1 MIDFKIKGNA
11 YYNLKTETG
20 KLGGSAE
27 PGIVFVSKDVNGNG
41 EPDDEW
47 YELAGSEYGKDTE
60 TRGYEITYY
69 RPEPANQNV
78 SWKDNQGNEG
88 EILRNSFHN
97 QESYYPVWIQENEI
111 TFRGTRLKDNA
122 VPENGLWVGYCY
134 PWGYADNHRNDK
146 EGSNFKIDWA
156 IDSNGE
162 SIVLDCI
169 DFVKIMTAV
178 NQDAGQMGE
187 ISTEVTTVENLHFKN

>member
-1 MIDFKIKGNA
+1 MLDSAVRHIFPTYLSVGAKKDKKA
-11 YYNLKTETG
+11 YVYFF
-20 KLGGSAE
+20 
-27 PGIVFVSKDVNGNG
+27 GIVLKR
-41 EPDDEW
+41 
-47 YELAGSEYGKDTE
+47 Y
-60 TRGYEITYY
+60 
-69 RPEPANQNV
+69 
-78 SWKDNQGNEG
+78 NQGNEG

-156 IDSNGE
+156 IDNNGE